1 MLAKSFNL
9 FENDSGRCIKFKLKK
24 STKGGLTMFENLFF
38 ILALIGLVIFQITS
52 IVSLKSEL
60 KKYISLSEEKDEK
73 YKLFYEALEDKRKS
87 PMIDKKNNESNTM
100 KNKYQ

>member
-1 MLAKSFNL
+1 
-9 FENDSGRCIKFKLKK
+9 
-24 STKGGLTMFENLFF
+24 MFENLFV

>member
-1 MLAKSFNL
+1 
-9 FENDSGRCIKFKLKK
+9 
-24 STKGGLTMFENLFF
+24 MFENLFV

-87 PMIDKKNNESNTM
+87 PMVDKKNNESNTM

>member
-1 MLAKSFNL
+1 
-9 FENDSGRCIKFKLKK
+9 
-24 STKGGLTMFENLFF
+24 MFENLFV

-87 PMIDKKNNESNTM
+87 PMIDKKIMS
-100 KNKYQ
+100 QIQ

>member
-1 MLAKSFNL
+1 
-9 FENDSGRCIKFKLKK
+9 
-24 STKGGLTMFENLFF
+24 MFENLFV

-87 PMIDKKNNESNTM
+87 PMIDKK
-100 KNKYQ
+100 